1 MKKIVFKQLLK
12 FFKRKHYNR
21 WFEFLVEYNFTLPV
35 SFSLVRNAHA
45 IDHFLHVL
53 KKGEFTNVFKGAVTD
68 MRYFARSEFSSL
80 LARSKQVHSRSLV
93 HEKIFS
99 LT

>member
-68 MRYFARSEFSSL
+68 MRYFE
-80 LARSKQVHSRSLV
+80 RSKFSRSLV